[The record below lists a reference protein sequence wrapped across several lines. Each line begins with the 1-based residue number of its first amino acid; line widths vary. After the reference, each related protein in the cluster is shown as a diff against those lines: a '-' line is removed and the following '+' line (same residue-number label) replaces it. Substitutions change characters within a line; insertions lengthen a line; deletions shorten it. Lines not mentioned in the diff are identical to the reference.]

1 MSLTT
6 QQKFV
11 ILVIAVALL
20 LYFMNK
26 DNDNYSPVSNNATN
40 IVDEKTAQQDDSTI
54 SSALDQLV
62 SSAEND
68 DVQNVKKLSSIEKK
82 MLGKNSVNGA
92 NVKVSYSTDPRPSN
106 RTDKVLDDFFERGNT
121 ITNVS
126 SNSDRFEPLDDTNK
140 DGNSYAPINLGKTK
154 KQTAQDI
161 YNLDNFLPKQVN
173 EDWFDNVPEPISVKN
188 RYLINISKQVGVNT
202 IGSSHKNAS
211 WDLRGEVYCPKFV
224 VSPWMQSSIEP
235 DTSLVGLCGKDQ

>member
-1 MSLTT
+1 MSLST

-26 DNDNYSPVSNNATN
+26 DNDNYTTVSNTVAESENAN
-40 IVDEKTAQQDDSTI
+40 QEHVDSDI

-62 SSAEND
+62 SSGEQEVTD
-68 DVQNVKKLSSIEKK
+68 IKELSPLEKK

-92 NVKVSYSTDPRPSN
+92 NVKVSYSTDSRPSN
-106 RTDKVLDDFFERGNT
+106 RTDKVLDDFFKRGNS
-121 ITNVS
+121 IINVS
-126 SNSDRFEPLDDTNK
+126 SDNNRFEPLDDTNK
-140 DGNSYAPINLGKTK
+140 GGDSYAPFNLGKATK
-154 KQTAQDI
+154 QSAKDI

-202 IGSSHKNAS
+202 VGSSHKNAS

>member
-1 MSLTT
+1 MSLST

-11 ILVIAVALL
+11 ILVLAVALL

-26 DNDNYSPVSNNATN
+26 DNDNYTDVTNTNNLIKN
-40 IVDEKTAQQDDSTI
+40 IESDQNDSQI
-54 SSALDQLV
+54 SDALDNLV
-62 SSAEND
+62 STD
-68 DVQNVKKLSSIEKK
+68 DDHDGINNSLSSIEKK
-82 MLGKNSVNGA
+82 MIGKNSKEN
-92 NVKVSYSTDPRPSN
+92 NVKVSFSTDARESN
-106 RTDKVLDDFFERGNT
+106 RTDKVLDDFFERGNSV
-121 ITNVS
+121 TNVS
-126 SNSDRFEPLDDTNK
+126 SNNELFEPLEDSNK
-140 DGNSYAPINLGKTK
+140 NGNSYAPINLGKPV
-154 KQTAQDI
+154 KQTTKDI

-235 DTSLVGLCGKDQ
+235 DTSLVGLCGGKDQ

>member
-1 MSLTT
+1 MSLST

-26 DNDNYSPVSNNATN
+26 DNDNYTTVSNTVAEPENTHN
-40 IVDEKTAQQDDSTI
+40 DQNDSHI

-62 SSAEND
+62 STGENEIS
-68 DVQNVKKLSSIEKK
+68 NISSIEKK
-82 MLGKNSVNGA
+82 MLSKNSVNGA

-106 RTDKVLDDFFERGNT
+106 RTDKVLDDFFERGNS
-121 ITNVS
+121 ITNVAAD
-126 SNSDRFEPLDDTNK
+126 NNRFEPLDDTNK
-140 DGNSYAPINLGKTK
+140 GGDSYAPVNLGKPK
-154 KQTAQDI
+154 KQTTKDI

>member
-1 MSLTT
+1 MSLSS

-11 ILVIAVALL
+11 ILVLAVALL

-26 DNDNYSPVSNNATN
+26 DNDNYTTVSNTVTN
-40 IVDEKTAQQDDSTI
+40 SENINDENIST
-54 SSALDQLV
+54 ALDQLV
-62 SSAEND
+62 SEGEQSIS
-68 DVQNVKKLSSIEKK
+68 DVSNKLSPLEKK

-92 NVKVSYSTDPRPSN
+92 NVKVSYSTDARPSN

-126 SNSDRFEPLDDTNK
+126 SNNDLFEPLDDTNQR
-140 DGNSYAPINLGKTK
+140 GNSYAPVNLGKAV
-154 KQTAQDI
+154 KQTAKDI

>member
-1 MSLTT
+1 MSLST

-11 ILVIAVALL
+11 ILVFAVALL

-26 DNDNYSPVSNNATN
+26 DNDNYANVSNTVTEPENTN
-40 IVDEKTAQQDDSTI
+40 QNHIDSNI
-54 SSALDQLV
+54 SSVLDQLV
-62 SSAEND
+62 SSGEQETSNI
-68 DVQNVKKLSSIEKK
+68 NELSSLEKK

-92 NVKVSYSTDPRPSN
+92 NVKVSYSTDSRQSN
-106 RTDKVLDDFFERGNT
+106 RTDKVLDDFFERGNS

-126 SNSDRFEPLDDTNK
+126 SDNDRFEPIDDKNE
-140 DGNSYAPINLGKTK
+140 GGGSYAPVNLGKSK
-154 KQTAQDI
+154 KQSAKDI

>member
-1 MSLTT
+1 MSLST

-11 ILVIAVALL
+11 ILVLAVALL

-26 DNDNYSPVSNNATN
+26 DNDNYTTVSNTVAESENVN
-40 IVDEKTAQQDDSTI
+40 QEQNDSHI

-62 SSAEND
+62 SSGEHEVSNI
-68 DVQNVKKLSSIEKK
+68 KELSSIEKK

-106 RTDKVLDDFFERGNT
+106 RTDKVLDDFFERGNS
-121 ITNVS
+121 ITNIS
-126 SNSDRFEPLDDTNK
+126 SDNDRFEPLEDSNK
-140 DGNSYAPINLGKTK
+140 GGDSYAPVSLGNKK
-154 KQTAQDI
+154 KQTAKDI

>member
-1 MSLTT
+1 MSLST

-11 ILVIAVALL
+11 ILVLAVALL

-26 DNDNYSPVSNNATN
+26 DNDNYTTVSNTVAESENVPQEQN
-40 IVDEKTAQQDDSTI
+40 DSHI

-62 SSAEND
+62 STEEQEVSDIKE
-68 DVQNVKKLSSIEKK
+68 LSSIEKK

-92 NVKVSYSTDPRPSN
+92 NVKVSYSTDSRPSN
-106 RTDKVLDDFFERGNT
+106 RTDKVLDDFFERGNS
-121 ITNVS
+121 ITNVA
-126 SNSDRFEPLDDTNK
+126 SDNERFEPLDDTNK
-140 DGNSYAPINLGKTK
+140 GGDSYAPVSLGKAR
-154 KQTAQDI
+154 KQTAKDI